1 MKKKFLVLA
10 LIFILFSAGISKS
23 HASSELV
30 ILNVNN
36 NKYHKSDCKYA
47 KCIKNSKTIHKP
59 LIRYS
64 SANCCFPQ
72 KEKEQSLYLK
82 YKENRI
88 FNKINKSKISLFFV
102 DPIKAKKAQNK
113 IINNVGLSLIALI
126 DNAQASIDIAAY
138 GFEGQDDIINALRR
152 AKKRGVLIRG
162 VVDDY
167 GATLYKRTNPIVKEF
182 GFIYDID
189 FPLLQ
194 KTMPTD
200 ESRSQS
206 ALMHNK
212 FFVID
217 RKYVWTGSTN
227 VTDYCMTLNS
237 NNVVVISSEDLARA
251 YSKEFEQMFLKNN
264 FHISKSKTEHNS
276 FFISGAEVKLYF
288 SPIDD
293 PINSGV
299 IPLIQSAKGNIYITM
314 FYLTNS
320 DIIEELINAK
330 KRGIDVK
337 VIVDS
342 SLQQEK
348 QAKHIAL
355 INAGIPVRI
364 EHWKGKLHQKSAT
377 IDGEYLIIGSTNWT
391 KSANIV
397 NDENMLIIKNKNFTQ
412 IQEKEFFRLWESI
425 K

>member
-1 MKKKFLVLA
+1 MTNTTALRNHLSNVIYIENNFGLDLFKTEINITKDDTDDFEDAIMMRQEPSLVANGITASEENSQTNDILISDFFGMAQRHNSDVNIMPYYYDASLFWTQTDLLKKKL
-10 LIFILFSAGISKS
+10 S
-23 HASSELV
+23 HF
-30 ILNVNN
+30 
-36 NKYHKSDCKYA
+36 
-47 KCIKNSKTIHKP
+47 P
-59 LIRYS
+59 LIIIDWQLEENENPKTGMDVFETIIKDNQILHYYVIYS
-64 SANCCFPQ
+64 N
-72 KEKEQSLYLK
+72 E
-82 YKENRI
+82 
-88 FNKINKSKISLFFV
+88 INKAISSFSEKFTDIKIGE
-102 DPIKAKKAQNK
+102 IKED
-113 IINNVGLSLIALI
+113 GIAVI

-264 FHISKSKTEHNS
+264 FHISKIKTEHNS
-276 FFISGAEVKLYF
+276 FVINNSELIRNNTKTIFLSKFFIIKIRDIIIMPMTPSRRIFISPYIFLFRNDMVKKYLPYF
-288 SPIDD
+288 
-293 PINSGV
+293 
-299 IPLIQSAKGNIYITM
+299 
-314 FYLTNS
+314 F
-320 DIIEELINAK
+320 
-330 KRGIDVK
+330 
-337 VIVDS
+337 
-342 SLQQEK
+342 
-348 QAKHIAL
+348 
-355 INAGIPVRI
+355 
-364 EHWKGKLHQKSAT
+364 
-377 IDGEYLIIGSTNWT
+377 
-391 KSANIV
+391 
-397 NDENMLIIKNKNFTQ
+397 
-412 IQEKEFFRLWESI
+412 
-425 K
+425 